1 MHKIDRSKLTSL
13 IIGIAG
19 IYGIY
24 FIIGI
29 IQEAV

>member
-1 MHKIDRSKLTSL
+1 MQKIDRSKLTSL

>member
-1 MHKIDRSKLTSL
+1 MQKVDRSKLTSL
-13 IIGIAG
+13 IVGITG